1 MLPLIDGVLAV
12 LVEIALLIGVGK
24 GAYVMAGGG
33 VAGWIAAF
41 VGLAVIAVI
50 WGIWA
55 APKSDRRLPMPGL
68 AVLKAVLF
76 AVGTVGWT
84 AGPAWAWPSFAAAAG
99 LSLALGI
106 ALSR

>member
-1 MLPLIDGVLAV
+1 MLPLIDGALAV
-12 LVEIALLIGVGK
+12 LVGVARLLGGAK
-24 GAYVMAGGG
+24 GASGGGGGGGGGG
-33 VAGWIAAF
+33 VAAFAAL
-41 VGLAVIAVI
+41 GVIVVI

-55 APKSDRRLPMPGL
+55 APNSDRRLPMPGL

-106 ALSR
+106 ALNR

>member
-1 MLPLIDGVLAV
+1 MLPLFDGALAI

-24 GAYVMAGGG
+24 GAYVLVGGG

-41 VGLAVIAVI
+41 AALGVIVVA

-55 APKSDRRLPMPGL
+55 APNSDRRLPMPGL

-106 ALSR
+106 ALNR